1 LNIKKQRNDIPVYF
15 IRHKFGVRNK
25 LDNGEYAQDISK
37 TKEVMREA
45 WESNVAV
52 IDYIEV
58 KDLNNAFNPDAP
70 EYVNDLSAKKTIRK
84 INNFFQNGGG
94 LVAIFSALTHPNKLR
109 VGFVKKLSGGLHCF
123 ESYPSYSFKVINY
136 EFVAEIEIDTCSS
149 LFAKIPRQTTFTH
162 WPSAKKTLNQIYKGE
177 ALKIDEP
184 SDLDPSQLEIL
195 CYEWMKDKGLIDRLT
210 MPIGRTMRFVDIVG
224 VDKELKNVYAQVTF
238 HNKDS
243 KEFTNKLNVLKDN
256 FRGNLH
262 FFCNG
267 KSEVN
272 EGINITSI
280 DEVFNWF
287 YLDKNRKAYLERLV
301 GRIN

>member
-1 LNIKKQRNDIPVYF
+1 MNVIKQKNDIPVYF
-15 IRHKFGVRNK
+15 IRHKFGVWNK
-25 LDNGEYAQDISK
+25 LENGEYVQDLVK
-37 TKEVMREA
+37 TKEVMIEA

-70 EYVNDLSAKKTIRK
+70 EYLKDLSEKKTIRK
-84 INNFFQNGGG
+84 INNFFENGGG
-94 LVAIFSALTHPNKLR
+94 LIAIFSALTHPNKLR
-109 VGFVKKLSGGLHCF
+109 IGLVKKLGGDLRCF

-136 EFVAEIEIDTCSS
+136 EFVAEVEIDKCSS

-162 WPSAKKTLNQIYKGE
+162 WPSAKKTLNQIYKKE
-177 ALKIDEP
+177 DLKIDEP

-195 CYEWMKDKGLIDRLT
+195 CYEWMQDKGLIDRLT

-224 VDKELKNVYAQVTF
+224 VDRELKNVYAQVTF
-238 HNKDS
+238 HNKGS
-243 KEFTNKLNVLKDN
+243 KEYENKIKVLKDN
-256 FRGNLH
+256 FRGNLY
-262 FFCNG
+262 FFCKG
-267 KSEVN
+267 DSEVL

-287 YLDKNRKAYLERLV
+287 YLDHNRKGYLERLV
-301 GRIN
+301 GRID